1 MYAAVLCLNRTLVCI
16 QVPHMPKAGIA
27 RMTCM
32 TWELHKMLTCMQVLA
47 LTQLQVWFDKLVSS
61 ARELGTAHVMYLHA
75 SLGLQIGLN
84 TAAGLVFTG

>member
-1 MYAAVLCLNRTLVCI
+1 MSTLRCVCIVAMSLQTVFHVMYAAVLCLNRTLVCI

-47 LTQLQVWFDKLVSS
+47 
-61 ARELGTAHVMYLHA
+61 
-75 SLGLQIGLN
+75 
-84 TAAGLVFTG
+84 